1 MGSPISSSEAMNK
14 EISMLRYQVDD
25 MTCGHC
31 AQAITQALK
40 GLDPHAEVTVDLGA
54 KQVAVTSQFES
65 PLIESSIRAAGYTP
79 RTAEVAPSATKRGC
93 CGSC

>member
-1 MGSPISSSEAMNK
+1 
-14 EISMLRYQVDD
+14 MLRYQVDD

-40 GLDPHAEVTVDLGA
+40 GLDPHAEVTVDLGV
-54 KQVAVTSQFES
+54 KQVTVISLFASERIEH
-65 PLIESSIRAAGYTP
+65 LISAAGYTP
-79 RTAEVAPSATKRGC
+79 RTAEVVPSATKGSC

>member
-1 MGSPISSSEAMNK
+1 MGIPISSSEAMNK

-79 RTAEVAPSATKRGC
+79 RTAEAVPSATKSSC

>member
-1 MGSPISSSEAMNK
+1 
-14 EISMLRYQVDD
+14 MLRYQVDD

-40 GLDPHAEVTVDLGA
+40 GLDPRAEVSVDLGP
-54 KQVAVTSQFES
+54 KQVAVTSLFASER
-65 PLIESSIRAAGYTP
+65 IEHVIRAAGYTP
-79 RTAEVAPSATKRGC
+79 RAVETAPSATKGGC